1 MRNKHPPRSLFSII
15 LYVIGLGLAAC
26 GAIIACQVPE
36 EIQYIVS
43 APENR
48 GEIEVVVQK
57 AQKTLLDVSDRVESA
72 CISGKAQNMIAST
85 NVSATAVTVYA
96 VDTGY
101 TDLFYRKMISGRLIS
116 KRDVEE
122 SKNVIM
128 IDQKTAYMLFPAGEA
143 LDQTIWI
150 GDAPWTVIGIMSN
163 HSQLGEADDSTVY
176 IPLSAAIKRET
187 PIRTLE
193 IRLQYRSRDSSAT
206 QIREMLT
213 GWRKGGSFHNLPKEK
228 ISAAMPLL
236 WIAVIVGFCLIRWLY
251 STLLKYTKRQYEM
264 FQEKLC
270 QHYAYQMTGWICWK
284 LLIVMLMGIALCTVA
299 YGVISLLRLTA
310 LMFPEWIPE
319 KPVSIASYTSRFW
332 DLHHVS
338 SASVQYTSQG
348 ESTVALAA
356 WLIQWG
362 CFSLLAAEAANLL
375 RERIM
380 KNTLYSG
387 GKRP

>member
-1 MRNKHPPRSLFSII
+1 MRNKHPPRSLLSII

-48 GEIEVVVQK
+48 GEIEAVVQK

-213 GWRKGGSFHNLPKEK
+213 GWRKGGSFYNLPKEK

-236 WIAVIVGFCLIRWLY
+236 WIAVIVGFCLIRWLF
-251 STLLKYTKRQYEM
+251 SNILKYTKRQYEI
-264 FQEKLC
+264 FQRKLR

-284 LLIVMLMGIALCTVA
+284 LLVVMFMGIALCATA
-299 YGVISLLRLTA
+299 YGVISLLRQTA
-310 LMFPEWIPE
+310 LLFPEWIPE

-332 DLHHVS
+332 ELHHVA
-338 SASVQYTSQG
+338 SASVQYTSQW
-348 ESTVALAA
+348 ESAVALAA

-362 CFSLLAAEAANLL
+362 CFSLLAAGAANLL

>member
-1 MRNKHPPRSLFSII
+1 MRNKHPPRSLLSII
-15 LYVIGLGLAAC
+15 LSVIGLGLAAC

-48 GEIEVVVQK
+48 GEIEAVVQK

-101 TDLFYRKMISGRLIS
+101 TDLFYRKMIFGRLIS

-150 GDAPWTVIGIMSN
+150 GGAPWTVIGIMSN

-213 GWRKGGSFHNLPKEK
+213 GWRKGGSFYNLPKEK

-236 WIAVIVGFCLIRWLY
+236 WIAVIVGFCLIRWLF
-251 STLLKYTKRQYEM
+251 SNILKYTKRQYEI
-264 FQEKLC
+264 FQRKLC
-270 QHYAYQMTGWICWK
+270 QHYAYQMAWWICWK
-284 LLIVMLMGIALCTVA
+284 LLVAMLMGIALCAAV
-299 YGVISLLRLTA
+299 YGVISLLRQTA

-319 KPVSIASYTSRFW
+319 KPVSIASYISRFW
-332 DLHHVS
+332 ELHHT
-338 SASVQYTSQG
+338 ASESIRYTSQG
-348 ESTVALAA
+348 NSVVELAA
-356 WLIQWG
+356 WLIRWG
-362 CFSLLAAEAANLL
+362 CFSLLAAGTVNLL

-380 KNTLYSG
+380 KNTLCSG

>member
-1 MRNKHPPRSLFSII
+1 MRNKHPPRSLLSII

-48 GEIEVVVQK
+48 GEIEAVVQK

-150 GDAPWTVIGIMSN
+150 GGAPWTVIGIMSN

-193 IRLQYRSRDSSAT
+193 IRLQYRSRDSSVT
-206 QIREMLT
+206 QIREVLT
-213 GWRKGGSFHNLPKEK
+213 DWRPGGSFYDLFREK
-228 ISAAMPLL
+228 VSAFIPLF
-236 WIAVIVGFCLIRWLY
+236 WIAVVVGCCLIRWLF
-251 STLLKYTKRQYEM
+251 SNLLKYTKCQYEL
-264 FQEKLC
+264 FQEKLRR
-270 QHYAYQMTGWICWK
+270 HYAYQLTGWICRK
-284 LLIVMLMGIALCTVA
+284 LLIVVLMVTVLCTAV
-299 YGVISLLRLTA
+299 YGVISLLRQTA
-310 LMFPEWIPE
+310 LLFPEWIPE
-319 KPVSIASYTSRFW
+319 KPVSIASYINRFW
-332 DLHHVS
+332 ELHHADSV
-338 SASVQYTSQG
+338 SVQYTSQG
-348 ESTVALAA
+348 VRSVILASR
-356 WLIQWG
+356 LIQWG
-362 CFSLLAAEAANLL
+362 CLVLLTGGSASLLCKRVKKA
-375 RERIM
+375 
-380 KNTLYSG
+380 TYSG
-387 GKRP
+387 GKHK